1 MATVEFVLGLQQAE
15 EDLDWVGFFMIMVMV
30 MVMVILMVILMVIF
44 MVIMMVLV
52 MVILMVILM
61 VMVRRTWAGWVAI
74 FSLIIFFI
82 RKVMVMAIGASIVK
96 NCFM

>member
-1 MATVEFVLGLQQAE
+1 MEFVLGLQQAE
-15 EDLDWVGFFMIMVMV
+15 EDLDWVGFFMIMV
-30 MVMVILMVILMVIF
+30 
-44 MVIMMVLV
+44 IMMVLV
-52 MVILMVILM
+52 MV
-61 VMVRRTWAGWVAI
+61 RKTWAGWVAI

>member
-1 MATVEFVLGLQQAE
+1 MEFVLGLQQAE
-15 EDLDWVGFFMIMVMV
+15 EDLDWVGFFMIMVITMV
-30 MVMVILMVILMVIF
+30 LVIL
-44 MVIMMVLV
+44 MVIMMVL
-52 MVILMVILM
+52 